1 MKLYYLQWDG
11 VVRLSSN
18 LHIAC
23 TKSGR
28 LSKRKAQT
36 SILVRSERIDY
47 ICFPFSTRWRTN
59 DKVSNRRERNFTFVR
74 EFISPSPAT
83 TRDYSQVIRRISNIP
98 SFLSFRFSRDSFA
111 HQFRKTCTAKTWQ
124 TWEFI
129 APLPVV
135 IYLRFVCPSAGKEI
149 RVRNI
154 AFEDGGWGWRGKMEG
169 WGRKNKKKKRERKKE
184 GEETGVGINFVRVN
198 RIFGGRERRS
208 PIVWSSVLRFPLTPP
223 AHLLFKDQTD
233 CERVNSN
240 LLGRWSIATSL
251 STSNSA
257 IVVCDQEWQ

>member
-59 DKVSNRRERNFTFVR
+59 DEVSNRRERNFTFVR

-154 AFEDGGWGWRGKMEG
+154 AFEDGGRVEEG
-169 WGRKNKKKKRERKKE
+169 RWKDGEERTKKRKENERKKE
-184 GEETGVGINFVRVN
+184 RKQGLE
-198 RIFGGRERRS
+198 
-208 PIVWSSVLRFPLTPP
+208 
-223 AHLLFKDQTD
+223 
-233 CERVNSN
+233 
-240 LLGRWSIATSL
+240 
-251 STSNSA
+251 
-257 IVVCDQEWQ
+257 